1 MSLQLGIPLFI
12 VAAVLQASL
21 LPHLRVFGGQPD
33 LIVILVIAWS
43 ALDTEREGVVWAFVG
58 GLFVDLFSSVPLGM
72 SSLALLPVAFIVTLT
87 EANLYRNNVLLT
99 LPLAATG
106 ALVYHVLYLILLR
119 FLGNYP
125 VVWGTSLTYV
135 TVPSVL
141 FDVILIIPALRLL
154 LNWYDRLHP
163 RQIRL

>member
-12 VAAVLQASL
+12 VATVLQASL

-33 LIVILVIAWS
+33 LIVVLVIAWS
-43 ALDTEREGVVWAFVG
+43 ALDAEREGLVWAFVG
-58 GLFVDLFSSVPLGM
+58 GLFVDLFSGAPPGT
-72 SSLALLPVAFIVTLT
+72 SSLALLPVAFIITLT
-87 EANLYRNNVLLT
+87 EANLYRNNLLLT
-99 LPLAATG
+99 LPLAAAG
-106 ALVYHVLYLILLR
+106 ALIYHVLYLILLR
-119 FLGNYP
+119 LLVDYP
-125 VVWGTSLTYV
+125 LVWRDSLTYV
-135 TVPSVL
+135 TLPSVL

>member
-1 MSLQLGIPLFI
+1 MSLQLGIPLFV
-12 VAAVLQASL
+12 VAALLQASL

-43 ALDTEREGVVWAFVG
+43 ALDAEREGLVWAFVG
-58 GLFVDLFSSVPLGM
+58 GLFVDLFSGVPPGI

-87 EANLYRNNVLLT
+87 EANLYRNNLLLT
-99 LPLAATG
+99 LPLAAAG
-106 ALVYHVLYLILLR
+106 ALMYHVLYLILLR
-119 FLGNYP
+119 FLADYP
-125 VVWGTSLTYV
+125 VAWASSLTYV
-135 TVPSVL
+135 TLPSVL
-141 FDVILIIPALRLL
+141 FDVILMIPALRLL